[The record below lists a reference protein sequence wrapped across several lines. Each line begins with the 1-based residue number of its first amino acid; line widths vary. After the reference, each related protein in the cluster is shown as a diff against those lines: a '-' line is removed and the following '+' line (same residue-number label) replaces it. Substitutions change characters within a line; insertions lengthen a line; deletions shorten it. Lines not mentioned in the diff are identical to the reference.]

1 VVTESKTAGSA
12 PFILLH
18 ADDNVLLCRGPVR
31 AGDVLTIDG
40 SEIVATETVDVGH
53 KLARYDLQPGDTV
66 RKYGAPIGAMTQAA
80 SIGGHVHLHNMKSN
94 YIASHTRQTVSD
106 EVKK

>member
-1 VVTESKTAGSA
+1 MIESKTAGA
-12 PFILLH
+12 LPFILLH
-18 ADDNVLLCRGPVR
+18 TDDNVLLCRRPVH
-31 AGDVLTIDG
+31 AGDVLAIDG

-66 RKYGAPIGAMTQAA
+66 RKYGAPIGAMIRAA
-80 SIGGHVHLHNMKSN
+80 SIGAHVHLHNMKSN
-94 YIASHTRQTVSD
+94 YIASHTRQAVSD

>member
-1 VVTESKTAGSA
+1 VTESKAAGSS

-18 ADDNVLLCRGPVR
+18 ADDNVFLCRRPVN
-31 AGDVLTIDG
+31 AGDVLVIDG
-40 SEIVATETVDVGH
+40 SEIIATETVDVGH
-53 KLARYDLQPGDTV
+53 KLSRYDLQPGDTV
-66 RKYGAPIGAMTQAA
+66 RKYGAPIGAMTRAA

-94 YIASHTRQTVSD
+94 YIASHTRQAVSD

>member
-1 VVTESKTAGSA
+1 MTESTTADSS

-18 ADDNVLLCRGPVR
+18 ADDNVLLCRRPVH
-31 AGDVLTIDG
+31 AGGVLVIDG
-40 SEIVATETVDVGH
+40 SKIVATEAVDVGH

-66 RKYGAPIGAMTQAA
+66 RKYGAPIGAMTRAA

-94 YIASHTRQTVSD
+94 YIASHTRQAVGD